1 MQKSIHTPEYNV
13 FLDVLR
19 HFRENAGFSQD
30 DMAARLSATQ
40 SFISKCERGE
50 RRLDFVEWQA
60 WCVALEVTPQS
71 FLASYE
77 TALGKRISNS
87 VAP

>member
-19 HFRENAGFSQD
+19 RLRENANLNQD
-30 DMAARLSATQ
+30 DMAAKLSVTQ

-50 RRLDFVEWQA
+50 RRLDFVEWLA
-60 WCVALEVTPQS
+60 WCAALEVTPQS
-71 FLASYE
+71 FMASYE
-77 TALGKRISNS
+77 AALGKRISS
-87 VAP
+87 GLVP